1 MENLDK
7 KDYFY
12 YTDMIA
18 DLKMIA
24 GIGKIDD
31 EFQKERIQGRH
42 RYVSKLGENG
52 NTIFVTSD
60 YKKELIDLCSQIYY
74 KATGRDE
81 LTFLYEIR
89 DFIPEVND
97 AILELETKR
106 RNCVIEDEYPK
117 VKMTKEMI
125 YEIISNPEKFVDSYV
140 RFYQGNIYTEDEF
153 QKLVQYDSDLVVQ
166 GDIVQHKLQR

>member
-24 GIGKIDD
+24 GIGKIEDD
-31 EFQKERIQGRH
+31 FQKERIQERH
-42 RYVSKLGENG
+42 RYVSKVSENG

-60 YKKELIDLCSQIYY
+60 YKKELIDLCSEIYY
-74 KATGRDE
+74 KATGRNE

-89 DFIPEVND
+89 DFLPEVND
-97 AILELETKR
+97 AILELE
-106 RNCVIEDEYPK
+106 EL
-117 VKMTKEMI
+117 KE
-125 YEIISNPEKFVDSYV
+125 EIVLFTM
-140 RFYQGNIYTEDEF
+140 NIL
-153 QKLVQYDSDLVVQ
+153 KL
-166 GDIVQHKLQR
+166 K